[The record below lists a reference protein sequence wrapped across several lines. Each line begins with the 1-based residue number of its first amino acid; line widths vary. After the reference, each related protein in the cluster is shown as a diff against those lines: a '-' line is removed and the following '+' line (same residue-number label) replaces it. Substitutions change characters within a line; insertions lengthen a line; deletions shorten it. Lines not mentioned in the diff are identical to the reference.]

1 MAKARKHYYRSADKT
16 IYVEIDYDRLF
27 HDHYSQEGKKRW
39 LLGADTDRIE
49 TFLSGRGYVKINKAQ
64 HDKFRE
70 SLTLELPTSPILVR

>member
-1 MAKARKHYYRSADKT
+1 MAKARKHYYRSSDKT
-16 IYVEIDYDRLF
+16 IYVEIDYDKLF

-49 TFLSGRGYVKINKAQ
+49 AFLKGRGYVKINKAQ

-70 SLTLELPTSPILVR
+70 TLTIELPTSPVLDR